1 MCMTGYILS
10 RFHSELFLE
19 TLAEIRRIIESHHVA
34 YLIDAVL
41 VFQQEGSRFLQ
52 SDNLNHFIRRRIGHS
67 FDFHKNSG
75 TGDRQLLGQEVDRHF
90 FVVQVLFN
98 QVVHFLQEHFITLIG
113 RNGVDGN
120 RRHL

>member
-1 MCMTGYILS
+1 M
-10 RFHSELFLE
+10 FLE
-19 TLAEIRRIIESHHVA
+19 TLAEIRRVVESHHVA

-52 SDNLNHFIRRRIGHS
+52 ADNLNHFIWCRIGQS
-67 FDFHKNSG
+67 FDFHKQSG
-75 TGDRQLLGQEVDRHF
+75 TADTQFLRQEVDRQF

-98 QVVHFLQEHFITLIG
+98 QVVHLLQKYLIVLVG

-120 RRHL
+120 SRHL

>member
-41 VFQQEGSRFLQ
+41 VSSKREAAFFSR
-52 SDNLNHFIRRRIGHS
+52 II
-67 FDFHKNSG
+67 
-75 TGDRQLLGQEVDRHF
+75 
-90 FVVQVLFN
+90 
-98 QVVHFLQEHFITLIG
+98 
-113 RNGVDGN
+113 
-120 RRHL
+120 

>member
-52 SDNLNHFIRRRIGHS
+52 SDNLNHFIRRRIGQS
-67 FDFHKNSG
+67 LDFHKQSG
-75 TGDRQLLGQEVDRHF
+75 TLIHNFSAKKSTDSSS
-90 FVVQVLFN
+90 LFR
-98 QVVHFLQEHFITLIG
+98 FSSI
-113 RNGVDGN
+113 R
-120 RRHL
+120 